1 MGLLLFSLLIL
12 AVLLNHGAFGARW
25 RGIVRRALGPALMLG
40 GIGFAAGFFGPMAGA
55 GGQSRAPAR
64 HLHHRAGR
72 LCPGAGLRDRQR
84 VAQFGLLLHGG
95 LTRACG

>member
-40 GIGFAAGFFGPMAGA
+40 GIGFAAGFFGPMVLA
-55 GGQSRAPAR
+55 
-64 HLHHRAGR
+64 
-72 LCPGAGLRDRQR
+72 PGANQGPLPGIFITGPAGFVLGLAYGIVREWRNSGSSST
-84 VAQFGLLLHGG
+84 A
-95 LTRACG
+95 A